1 MPNRYDLKPVIPDAL
16 VEPIAN
22 PLDVK
27 APHSRRTGLLDGS
40 TDIRLHEQQVKYVL
54 QFLTNSARC
63 RGSVDC
69 PPLDNAFN
77 LACCSA
83 RDA

>member
-1 MPNRYDLKPVIPDAL
+1 MPNRYDLKPVILDTV

-27 APHSRRTGLLDGS
+27 APDPGRTCLLNGR
-40 TDIRLHEQQVKYVL
+40 TDVRLQEQQVKYVL
-54 QFLTNSARC
+54 QFLANSARC
-63 RGSVDC
+63 SGSVDC
-69 PPLDNAFN
+69 PPLYDTFD

-83 RDA
+83 RDV